1 MPERPLPRILLVDDE
16 PHVLSALQRLLRREL
31 AGTAQ
36 VEAHTSPQAALARA
50 LEVPFALVVSDYRMP
65 ELDGLAFLKAFSEL
79 QPRARRLMLSG
90 VTDFDVLVSA
100 VNDVG
105 LDRYLIKPWD
115 DQEMAGAL
123 AAALAEQ
130 ARNEEARRLADERRG
145 ELGQLSA
152 EDLERRRL
160 EAEEPGITQV
170 RRGPDGAVHLDD

>member
-1 MPERPLPRILLVDDE
+1 MAERPLPRILLVDDE

-36 VEAHTSPQAALARA
+36 VEAHTSPRAALARA

-105 LDRYLIKPWD
+105 LQRYLIKPWD
-115 DQEMAGAL
+115 DREMADAL
-123 AAALAEQ
+123 ADQ
-130 ARNEEARRLADERRG
+130 AKDEEARHLADERRG

-152 EDLERRRL
+152 EELERRRL

-170 RRGPDGAVHLDD
+170 RRGPDGAIHLDD

>member
-1 MPERPLPRILLVDDE
+1 MAEHPLPRILLVDDE

-36 VEAHTSPQAALARA
+36 VEAHTSPRAALARA

-105 LDRYLIKPWD
+105 LQRYLIKPWD
-115 DQEMAGAL
+115 DREMADAL
-123 AAALAEQ
+123 ADQ
-130 ARNEEARRLADERRG
+130 AKDEEARHLADERRG

-152 EDLERRRL
+152 EELERRRL

-170 RRGPDGAVHLDD
+170 RRGPDGAIHLDD